1 MPRSLT
7 VTTVRTVQKGLKGLF
22 SIPGRSGKKDCIAVK
37 TVSKRKPKRFIFVT
51 SERVKNLVGLYGK
64 ILRKSEVANAQYQK
78 YL

>member
-7 VTTVRTVQKGLKGLF
+7 VTTVRTVQKRVKGVVF
-22 SIPGRSGKKDCIAVK
+22 HSRTFREKDCIAVK

>member
-1 MPRSLT
+1 M
-7 VTTVRTVQKGLKGLF
+7 
-22 SIPGRSGKKDCIAVK
+22 GKQQGEAEIKIHWE
-37 TVSKRKPKRFIFVT
+37 TITFVT